1 MKKLIAGSALAALA
15 LLGLYKA
22 GMLPFPQPDSGH
34 AAPRDEAGKAVPK
47 AQQREEPAPA
57 VTIAR
62 AMRAPL
68 TETVLVTGTLV
79 PRIEVLVAPEVE
91 GLRVVELL
99 AEEGDR
105 VKKGQPLARLEQ
117 ETLKVQLAQNE
128 ATLAR
133 ASAAIAQAQSN
144 IAAAEARRDE
154 ASNAFDRA
162 RPLRQSGTVS
172 ESTLDQ
178 REAAF
183 RSAAAQLKAAQDGQK
198 LAEAEKAQVEA
209 QRRDTEWRL
218 SRTEVHAPVDA
229 IVSRRNARIGGL
241 GSGTAAAQPMFN
253 LIAEGQIELEAE
265 VPEVDLARLK
275 AGQAATVT
283 VAGVGEVKGT
293 VRLVMPEVDKAT
305 RQGRLR
311 IGLGDG
317 PGLHIG
323 SFGRGAVLLRS
334 ATGLVVP
341 ASAVLFNQEGAYVQI
356 VSGNRVVSRMVAV
369 GLQTGEVI
377 EIKHGLAEGEAVVA
391 RSGTFLRA
399 GDAVTPIEGRDTA
412 KKTN

>member
-1 MKKLIAGSALAALA
+1 MNKQVAGSALAAVVV
-15 LLGLYKA
+15 LGLYVA
-22 GMLPFPQPDSGH
+22 GMPPFTKPDAGH
-34 AAPRDEAGKAVPK
+34 AAQREVGQPAPK
-47 AQQREEPAPA
+47 AAQREEPAPA
-57 VTIAR
+57 VTVVR
-62 AMRAPL
+62 AAMAPL
-68 TETVLVTGTLV
+68 TDTVLVTGTLV
-79 PRIEVLVAPEVE
+79 PRLEVLVAPEVE

-99 AEEGDR
+99 VEEGDR
-105 VKKGQPLARLEQ
+105 VTKGQVLARLEQ

-144 IAAAEARRDE
+144 IAAAEARRVE

-183 RSAAAQLKAAQDGQK
+183 RTAVAQLKAAQDGLK

-209 QRRDTEWRL
+209 QRRDVAWRL
-218 SRTEVHAPVDA
+218 SRTEVRAPVDG

-241 GSGTAAAQPMFN
+241 GSGAAVAQPMFN
-253 LIAEGQIELEAE
+253 LIADGQIELEAE
-265 VPEVDLARLK
+265 VPEADLAKLK

-283 VAGVGEVKGT
+283 VAGAGEVKGT

-311 IGLGDG
+311 IGLGDA

-323 SFGRGAVLLRS
+323 SFGRGAVVLRS
-334 ATGLVVP
+334 ATALVVP
-341 ASAVLFNQEGAYVQI
+341 TSAVLFNAEGAYVQI
-356 VSGNRVVSRMVAV
+356 VSGNRVVSRKVVA

-377 EIKHGLAEGEAVVA
+377 EIRGGLAEGEAVVA

-399 GDAVTPIEGRDTA
+399 GDAITPVEGRDSA

>member
-1 MKKLIAGSALAALA
+1 MKKLIAGSALAAVA
-15 LLGLYKA
+15 ALGLYKA
-22 GMLPFPQPDSGH
+22 GMLPFTKPDAGH
-34 AAPRDEAGKAVPK
+34 AAPREAGQS
-47 AQQREEPAPA
+47 AQKSAQREEPAPA
-57 VTIAR
+57 VTVAR
-62 AMRAPL
+62 ATLAPL

-79 PRIEVLVAPEVE
+79 PRLEVLVAPEVE

-99 AEEGDR
+99 VEEGDR
-105 VKKGQPLARLEQ
+105 VKKGQLLARLEQ

-133 ASAAIAQAQSN
+133 AHAAIAQAQSN
-144 IAAAEARRDE
+144 VAAAEARRVE

-183 RSAAAQLKAAQDGQK
+183 RTAAAQLKAAQDGQK

-209 QRRDTEWRL
+209 QRRDVAWRL
-218 SRTEVHAPVDA
+218 SRTEVRATVDG

-241 GSGTAAAQPMFN
+241 GSGAAVAQPMFN
-253 LIAEGQIELEAE
+253 LIADGQIELEAE
-265 VPEVDLARLK
+265 VPEADLARLK
-275 AGQAATVT
+275 AGQVATVT
-283 VAGVGEVKGT
+283 VAGAGEVKGT

-311 IGLGDG
+311 IGLGDN

-341 ASAVLFNQEGAYVQI
+341 TSAVLFNAEGAYVQI
-356 VSGNRVVSRMVAV
+356 VSGNRVVSRKVVA
-369 GLQTGEVI
+369 GLQTGEVV
-377 EIKHGLAEGEAVVA
+377 EIREGLAEGEAVVA

-399 GDAVTPIEGRDTA
+399 GDAVTPVEARDTA